1 MNRPTARD
9 PADARKM
16 INKMMQEVFDE
27 LNKQNLRMSPRM
39 KKKVNQN
46 FYMHLMFG
54 EELIPL
60 KNIINDVKNNT
71 NTSAESSKYSSLE
84 QTKNIG
90 YFDVNWEK
98 TRESVENI
106 NYDEFE
112 TFNDFKAQPYN
123 MEHTLCVCTFNDF
136 KKVFSVI
143 TDEDQLKKIFE
154 EQKTQDRKLKY
165 KSLNNE

>member
-112 TFNDFKAQPYN
+112 TFNDFK
-123 MEHTLCVCTFNDF
+123 
-136 KKVFSVI
+136 KVFSVI

-154 EQKTQDRKLKY
+154 EQKAQDRKLKY

>member
-112 TFNDFKAQPYN
+112 TFNDFK
-123 MEHTLCVCTFNDF
+123 
-136 KKVFSVI
+136 KVFSVI

>member
-1 MNRPTARD
+1 
-9 PADARKM
+9 
-16 INKMMQEVFDE
+16 
-27 LNKQNLRMSPRM
+27 M

-112 TFNDFKAQPYN
+112 TFNDFK
-123 MEHTLCVCTFNDF
+123 
-136 KKVFSVI
+136 KVFSVI

-154 EQKTQDRKLKY
+154 EQKAQDRKLKY

>member
-54 EELIPL
+54 EELMPL

-112 TFNDFKAQPYN
+112 TFNDFK
-123 MEHTLCVCTFNDF
+123 
-136 KKVFSVI
+136 KVFSVI

-154 EQKTQDRKLKY
+154 EQKAQDRKLKY

>member
-46 FYMHLMFG
+46 FYMHLMIG
-54 EELIPL
+54 EELMPL

-112 TFNDFKAQPYN
+112 TFNDFK
-123 MEHTLCVCTFNDF
+123 
-136 KKVFSVI
+136 KVFSVI

-154 EQKTQDRKLKY
+154 EQKAQDRKLKY

>member
-54 EELIPL
+54 EELMPL

-112 TFNDFKAQPYN
+112 TFNDFK
-123 MEHTLCVCTFNDF
+123 
-136 KKVFSVI
+136 KVFSVI

>member
-1 MNRPTARD
+1 MNRFTARD

-54 EELIPL
+54 EELMPL

-112 TFNDFKAQPYN
+112 TFNDFK
-123 MEHTLCVCTFNDF
+123 
-136 KKVFSVI
+136 KVFSVI

-154 EQKTQDRKLKY
+154 EQKAQDRKLKY